1 MEAFSV
7 LNGSF
12 KNKMWDCR
20 EGINTLCESPREK
33 KKLITCL
40 FPLYLSMKHLNVY
53 RTSVP

>member
-20 EGINTLCESPREK
+20 EGINTHCESPGEK

-40 FPLYLSMKHLNVY
+40 FPLYLSMKHLSVY